1 MKKIDLLLINSPL
14 KNYDTEK
21 KYNNQTLPVL
31 GLAYIATVA
40 SKQGFNVEVIDAEAK
55 GMGIREVIQQTN
67 NLSPRW
73 VGLNLLA
80 PTYNNS
86 LSKLMECND

>member
-31 GLAYIATVA
+31 GLA
-40 SKQGFNVEVIDAEAK
+40 
-55 GMGIREVIQQTN
+55 
-67 NLSPRW
+67 
-73 VGLNLLA
+73 
-80 PTYNNS
+80 
-86 LSKLMECND
+86 